1 VRLDPALR
9 AETPEGIEIEL
20 QPAGLQARTAALFVD
35 VLLRVVFLNIV
46 YSITN
51 LFHAM
56 GMGVYLVIA
65 FVVEW
70 LYPVAFE
77 LAPGSATPGKRIMG
91 LRVVMADGLPV
102 TVAASLSRNLL
113 RAADFLPFMY
123 ALGAVCVLTRRD
135 FRRLG
140 DLVAD
145 TLVVHVQ
152 PPRNHALPPGLEPV
166 PPPVPLAPEARAALM
181 HLALRAGRINAERL
195 DEVAALAA
203 PACGEAA
210 AAAALA
216 TGPAPALT
224 RRVLGVGYWLLG
236 GRSA

>member
-1 VRLDPALR
+1 VRVDPALR

-20 QPAGLQARTAALFVD
+20 QPAGLQARASALMVDLLIRAA
-35 VLLRVVFLNIV
+35 VLNVAYAV
-46 YSITN
+46 TN
-51 LFHAM
+51 LFHAF
-56 GMGVYLVIA
+56 GIGVYLVAA
-65 FVVEW
+65 FLVEW

-77 LAPGSATPGKRIMG
+77 LAPGAATPGKRVMG

-102 TVAASLSRNLL
+102 TVAAALSRNLL
-113 RAADFLPFMY
+113 RAADFLPFLY

-152 PPRNHALPPGLEPV
+152 PLRTHALPAGLEPV
-166 PPPVPLAPEARAALM
+166 APPTELAPEARAALM
-181 HLALRAGRINAERL
+181 HLALRAGRINPERL

-203 PACGEAA
+203 PACGPA
-210 AAAALA
+210 
-216 TGPAPALT
+216 GPAGATASPDPALT
-224 RRVLGVGYWLLG
+224 RRVLGIGYWLLG

>member
-1 VRLDPALR
+1 M
-9 AETPEGIEIEL
+9 
-20 QPAGLQARTAALFVD
+20 VD
-35 VLLRVVFLNIV
+35 LLLRVVALSIV
-46 YSITN
+46 STITN
-51 LFHAM
+51 LFHSFGA
-56 GMGVYLVIA
+56 GVYLVTA
-65 FVVEW
+65 FLVEW

-77 LAPGSATPGKRIMG
+77 LAPGAATPGKRIMG

-145 TLVVHVQ
+145 TLVVHVR
-152 PPRNHALPPGLEPV
+152 PTRSHALPPGLEPQ
-166 PPPVPLAPEARAALM
+166 PPAVTLSAGARAALM
-181 HLALRAGRINAERL
+181 HLALRAGRINPERL

-203 PACGEAA
+203 PACAPAGGPAGAERAA
-210 AAAALA
+210 AMP
-216 TGPAPALT
+216 GPALT
-224 RRVLGVGYWLLG
+224 QRVLGIGYWLLG
-236 GRSA
+236 GRST

>member
-1 VRLDPALR
+1 MVDLLLR
-9 AETPEGIEIEL
+9 A
-20 QPAGLQARTAALFVD
+20 
-35 VLLRVVFLNIV
+35 VVLNIAW
-46 YSITN
+46 SITT
-51 LFHAM
+51 LFRAP
-56 GMGVYLVIA
+56 GVGVYLVAA
-65 FVVEW
+65 FLVEW

-123 ALGAVCVLTRRD
+123 ALGAVCVLARRD

-152 PPRNHALPPGLEPV
+152 PPRSHALPAGLEPA
-166 PPPVPLAPEARAALM
+166 PPSIVLAPDARAALM
-181 HLALRAGRINAERL
+181 HLALRAGRINPERL

-203 PACGEAA
+203 PACGPSPPGSAP
-210 AAAALA
+210 
-216 TGPAPALT
+216 GPALT
-224 RRVLGVGYWLLG
+224 RRVLGIGYWLLG
-236 GRSA
+236 GRSP

>member
-1 VRLDPALR
+1 M
-9 AETPEGIEIEL
+9 
-20 QPAGLQARTAALFVD
+20 VD
-35 VLLRVVFLNIV
+35 LLLRGVFLNIAFAV
-46 YSITN
+46 TN
-51 LFHAM
+51 LFHTL
-56 GMGVYLVIA
+56 GVGVYLVAA
-65 FVVEW
+65 FLIEW

-113 RAADFLPFMY
+113 RAADFLPFLY

-145 TLVVHVQ
+145 TLVIHVR
-152 PPRNHALPPGLEPV
+152 PPRAHALPPGLEPIAPAV
-166 PPPVPLAPEARAALM
+166 TLAPGARTALM
-181 HLALRAGRINAERL
+181 HLAVRAGRINPERL

-203 PACGEAA
+203 PACGTSPEA
-210 AAAALA
+210 
-216 TGPAPALT
+216 GSPGPALT
-224 RRVLGVGYWLLG
+224 RRVLGIGYWLLG